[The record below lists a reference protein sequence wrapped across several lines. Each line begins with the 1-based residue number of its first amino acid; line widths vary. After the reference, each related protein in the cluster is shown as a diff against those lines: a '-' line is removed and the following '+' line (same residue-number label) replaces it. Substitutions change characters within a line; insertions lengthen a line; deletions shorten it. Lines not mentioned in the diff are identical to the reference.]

1 MKGRTWQTL
10 AVKKKKKTKVNL
22 KKNKPRKKGLFNR
35 KLVYAAATVSV
46 IVCTVL
52 FITTLRD
59 CRIKDDE
66 AKLIEEQ
73 IKSYEKE
80 NEELQKILD
89 SDDIS
94 EYMEKVALEKYG
106 YAYPDERRFYETSRD

>member
-1 MKGRTWQTL
+1 M
-10 AVKKKKKTKVNL
+10 AVKKRKKAKVSL
-22 KKNKPRKKGLFNR
+22 KKNKQTKKGLFNR
-35 KLVYAAATVSV
+35 KLVYAAVTVSV

-52 FITTLRD
+52 FITTSRD
-59 CRIKDDE
+59 CRVKNNE

-73 IKSYEKE
+73 IKDYEKE

-94 EYMEKVALEKYG
+94 GYMEKVALEKYG

>member
-1 MKGRTWQTL
+1 M
-10 AVKKKKKTKVNL
+10 AVKKRKKSKINL
-22 KKNKPRKKGLFNR
+22 KKNKPAKKGLFNR
-35 KLVYAAATVSV
+35 KLVYIVATVSV
-46 IVCTVL
+46 VVCSVL
-52 FITTLRD
+52 FVTTSRD
-59 CRIKDDE
+59 CRVKDNEARLIEAQIKD
-66 AKLIEEQ
+66 
-73 IKSYEKE
+73 YEKE

>member
-1 MKGRTWQTL
+1 M
-10 AVKKKKKTKVNL
+10 AVKRNKKTKGNVKDN
-22 KKNKPRKKGLFNR
+22 NSRKKGLFNR
-35 KLVYAAATVSV
+35 KLVIVAAASSVVVSA
-46 IVCTVL
+46 VL
-52 FITTLRD
+52 FVTTYKD
-59 CRIKDDE
+59 CRVKDAE
-66 AKLIEEQ
+66 ARLIEEQ